1 MSSEWPSSRG
11 GILLPPSV
19 VPRAAPVAIDG
30 AVAVLSGRPAYA
42 LGAGV
47 GGTSQILGVNTSH
60 ALLGQFYQ
68 AIPVLRR
75 AVGILAGLVGAPEY
89 RTGSDTL
96 DADLLTWSRGIPF
109 GRIGMGLSAWLA
121 DHIAQALVYGYAVGE
136 VEIARPR
143 GFAALW
149 SYHSA
154 TCAFRVDQSGQCQIV
169 QRGRMAQEVLLN
181 PQTMVSTTYD
191 PVGSDPRG
199 QSLFLCV
206 PTAAQLWMD
215 MLYAYRS
222 TWRRCG
228 IATFHVNWQPGDSFD
243 DPTGA
248 VGSEVRQ
255 SLQDS
260 WSNAM
265 KSQAVDGVPYDFFST
280 GAVTVEP
287 VGAKTAIMDLQPA
300 KRAIVEELVTAT
312 GIPPWMLGYTWS
324 TTERLSQQQADMLV
338 SFVEA
343 IRRSSENALLK
354 IGSLRERLQ
363 GRSTELAIAW
373 PDVTLQDRTEQ
384 AVAAKGEAEAAESR
398 ERYATA
404 LWKSGVW
411 NQGDYAEHLTGQTL
425 VRQTM
430 AEPPAAPVPVAA
442 PAEERPAGRNAA
454 KGDYPDLHRCK
465 VSADDP
471 DQLFPV
477 EEPEYAALAAATLLL
492 WRKTSERFAELAA
505 SWQRAV
511 RVSDAGVRLN
521 LTLRS
526 QETFLRAFVGRDLT
540 LAGFIAAETEDGLLQ
555 QAELLAHRTGQLR
568 ATELIEALPVPT
580 PPALPPGG
588 STPAL
593 PGPAPISSVQRTEI
607 LTRAYER
614 LSEDGRLRFADR
626 LEEIRQA
633 MEDGLRD
640 GTPADEVARNLSADL
655 DGYEAGRLRT
665 IVRTEMAL
673 GSERALREELQSR
686 GTQYV
691 RVKGNPL
698 TDAACTLHIG
708 KVYRLDDRDSLPI
721 YHPNCFCTV
730 EPVAA
735 PAGDSA

>member
-1 MSSEWPSSRG
+1 MWPSSRG
-11 GILLPPSV
+11 GILIPPSA
-19 VPRAAPVAIDG
+19 VPRAAPVRIDG
-30 AVAVLSGRPAYA
+30 AVSVLSGRPAYA
-42 LGAGV
+42 LGAGMG
-47 GGTSQILGVNTSH
+47 GGTQVLGVNTAH

-75 AVGILAGLVGAPEY
+75 AVGVLAGLVGEPRY
-89 RTGSDTL
+89 VSGSDTL
-96 DADLLTWSRGIPF
+96 DEDLQMWAQGVPF
-109 GRIGMGLSAWLA
+109 GRIGTGLQAWLA
-121 DHIAQALVYGYAVGE
+121 DHVAQALVYGYAVGE
-136 VEIARPR
+136 MELTRPR
-143 GFAALW
+143 GIAALW

-154 TCAFRVDQSGQCQIV
+154 TCAFRVDQTGQCQIV
-169 QRGRMAQEVLLN
+169 QRGRLGTEVLLN
-181 PQTMVSTTYD
+181 PQTVVSTTYD
-191 PVGSDPRG
+191 PIGSDPRG
-199 QSLFLCV
+199 QSLFLAV

-228 IATFHVNWQPGDSFD
+228 ITTFHVNWQPGDNFD

-248 VGSEVRQ
+248 VGAEVRQ

-260 WSNAM
+260 WTDAM
-265 KSQAVDGVPYDFFST
+265 KAQAVDGIPYDFFST
-280 GAVTVEP
+280 GAVSVEP
-287 VGAKTAIMDLQPA
+287 VGAKTAIMDIETA

-312 GIPPWMLGYTWS
+312 GIPPWMLGYSWS

-338 SFVEA
+338 SFVSA
-343 IRRSSENALLK
+343 IRRSTENALLR
-354 IGSLRERLQ
+354 IGTLREQLA
-363 GRSTELAIAW
+363 GRTTELSIAW

-384 AVAAKGEAEAAESR
+384 ATAAKAEAEAAESR
-398 ERYATA
+398 ERYATK
-404 LWKSGVW
+404 LWRSGVW
-411 NQGDYAEHLTGQTL
+411 NQADYAEHLTGEPT
-425 VRQTM
+425 VRTAM
-430 AEPPAAPVPVAA
+430 AEPPAAP
-442 PAEERPAGRNAA
+442 EPAGAGNETEETPRTRQRAA
-454 KGDYPDLHRCK
+454 EYPDLHRCK

-477 EEPEYAALAAATLLL
+477 EEPEYAALAAASLLL
-492 WRKTSERFAELAA
+492 WRKTSERFAELKAT
-505 SWQRAV
+505 WGRAV
-511 RVSDAGVRLN
+511 RVQDAGVRVS

-526 QETFLRAFVGRDLT
+526 QETFLRAFVGRDLS

-568 ATELIEALPVPT
+568 AGELLEALPVPEL
-580 PPALPPGG
+580 PALPPGG

-614 LSEDGRLRFADR
+614 LSEDGKLRFAAR
-626 LEEIRQA
+626 LDEIRQA

-640 GTPADEVARNLSADL
+640 GTSADEVARNLSADL
-655 DGYEAGRLRT
+655 DGYEQGRLRT

-708 KVYRLDDRDSLPI
+708 KVYRLDDLDNLPI

-735 PAGDSA
+735 PEGG